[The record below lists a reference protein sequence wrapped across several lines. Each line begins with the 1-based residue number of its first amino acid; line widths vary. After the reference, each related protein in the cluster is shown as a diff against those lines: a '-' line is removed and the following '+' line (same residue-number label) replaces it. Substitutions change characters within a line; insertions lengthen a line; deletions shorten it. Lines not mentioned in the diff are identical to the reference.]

1 MSLNSLFTGLSGIQ
15 AHQTRTNVVADNI
28 ANINTTGFKTR
39 RANFEELLAQTI
51 ETATGPEGTTSGTN
65 PVQAGAGVRL
75 KSIDTNFGQGSIATT
90 DRVTDLAIEG
100 KAMFILRDASDNE
113 FYTRDGSFSFDGEGR
128 LVNPSNGMVVQGNVA
143 IGGSFGTT
151 ATSNLQDV
159 QIELE
164 KEIPGSASSF
174 VNLSG
179 NLDPG
184 ETTSLT
190 HETLFV
196 DSATG
201 LAAVAGTTINALTQV
216 DLALTVGDQ
225 LAFSGTRADGTAFDG
240 TFTFAAGDTVT
251 TFLTEFGTAFSAGTG
266 GVFAAAL
273 DATGKIQITDG
284 TGNIRTGFTLDAQL
298 IDSGSDSG
306 LTPTSTNVQR
316 VSTTVFDAEGGDHNM
331 TVTFTKQSLPRTW
344 LYEVLVDNRTP
355 ADGSRGRVT
364 FNPDGSPAEFVPL
377 SVNATGSI
385 LDAAG
390 VALAIQP
397 GSRGFDI
404 NSAATDRSAQVTIS
418 LPDGVGQLAFD
429 LKGSPEGGITGLT
442 QFASSSSVAVVR
454 QNGRSAGNLE
464 TVFIGTDGVVEGRFS
479 NGQTQELGKIVLASF
494 PNEGGL
500 SREGGNLFSETE
512 NTGTRVLK
520 DLREES
526 AAIQIISGA
535 LELSN
540 VDMARELTDLIVTQ
554 RGFQANARVVTT
566 TDQILAET
574 VNLKQ

>member
-1 MSLNSLFTGLSGIQ
+1 MGWSS
-15 AHQTRTNVVADNI
+15 R
-28 ANINTTGFKTR
+28 
-39 RANFEELLAQTI
+39 
-51 ETATGPEGTTSGTN
+51 
-65 PVQAGAGVRL
+65 
-75 KSIDTNFGQGSIATT
+75 
-90 DRVTDLAIEG
+90 
-100 KAMFILRDASDNE
+100 
-113 FYTRDGSFSFDGEGR
+113 
-128 LVNPSNGMVVQGNVA
+128 VQGNVA
-143 IGGSFGTT
+143 IGGSFSTS

-164 KEIPGSASSF
+164 KEIPGSASAF

-179 NLDPG
+179 NLDPA

-190 HETLFV
+190 HESLFT

-201 LAAVAGTTINALTQV
+201 LPAVGGTTLNALSQI
-216 DLALTVGDQ
+216 DLALTAADQ
-225 LAFSGTRADGTAFDG
+225 LVFSGTRADGTAFDG
-240 TFTFAAGDTVT
+240 AFTVLGGDTMT
-251 TFLTEFGTAFSAGTG
+251 TFLADVSTAFGTGFTAT
-266 GVFAAAL
+266 L
-273 DATGKIQITDG
+273 DATGKIQITDAS
-284 TGNIRTGFTLDAQL
+284 GNIQTGFTLDAQL
-298 IDSGSDSG
+298 IDDGSDSG
-306 LTPTSTNVQR
+306 LTATSTNVQR
-316 VSTTVFDAEGGDHNM
+316 VSTTVFDAEGGAHNM
-331 TVTFTKQSLPRTW
+331 TTTFTKQTLPRTW

-355 ADGSRGRVT
+355 TDGSRGRVT
-364 FNPDGSPAEFVPL
+364 FNPDGSPRDFVPL
-377 SVNATGSI
+377 SVNATGGI

-397 GSRGFDI
+397 GTRGFDI
-404 NSAATDRSAQVTIS
+404 NSAATDRSAQVTID
-418 LPDGVGQLAFD
+418 LPDVGQLAFD

-442 QFASSSSVAVVR
+442 QFASPSSVAVVR
-454 QNGRSAGNLE
+454 QDGRSAGSLE

-500 SREGGNLFSETE
+500 NREGGNLFSETE

-520 DLREES
+520 DLREEP
-526 AAIQIISGA
+526 AAIQILSGA

-540 VDMARELTDLIVTQ
+540 VDMARELTDLIITQ

>member
-15 AHQTRTNVVADNI
+15 VHQTRTNVVADNI

-51 ETATGPEGTTSGTN
+51 EAATRPQGSTSGTN
-65 PVQAGAGVRL
+65 PVQAGTGVRL
-75 KSIDTNFGQGSIATT
+75 KSIDTNFAQGTIATT
-90 DRVTDLAIEG
+90 DRVTDLAIDG
-100 KAMFILRDASDNE
+100 DAMFILRDASNNN

-128 LVNPSNGMVVQGNVA
+128 LVNPSNGMIVQGNVA
-143 IGGSFGTT
+143 IDGSFDTT

-159 QIELE
+159 QIGLE

-179 NLDPG
+179 NLDPA

-190 HETLFV
+190 HETLFA
-196 DSATG
+196 SAVTG
-201 LAAVAGTTINALTQV
+201 VAAVGGTAINDLSQV
-216 DLALTVGDQ
+216 DLALTAADQ
-225 LAFSGTRADGTAFDG
+225 LVFSGTRADGTAFDG
-240 TFTFAAGDTVT
+240 TYTFAAGDTIT
-251 TFLTEFGTAFSAGTG
+251 AFLTDVGTAFSAGQTDT
-266 GVFAAAL
+266 FTAAL
-273 DATGKIQITDG
+273 DATGKLEITDSS
-284 TGNIRTGFTLDAQL
+284 GNIHTGFTLDAQL
-298 IDSGSDSG
+298 IDDGSDSG

-316 VSTTVFDAEGGDHNM
+316 VSTTVFDTEGGAHNM

-355 ADGSRGRVT
+355 TDGSRGRVT
-364 FNPDGSPAEFVPL
+364 FNPDGPPRDFVPL
-377 SVNATGSI
+377 SVNATGQI
-385 LDAAG
+385 LDAGGA
-390 VALAIQP
+390 ALAIQP
-397 GSRGFDI
+397 GTRGCDI
-404 NSAATDRSAQVTIS
+404 NSAATDRSAQVTID
-418 LPDGVGQLAFD
+418 LPDVGQLTFD
-429 LKGSPEGGITGLT
+429 LKGSPEDGITGLT
-442 QFASSSSVAVVR
+442 QFASPSSVAVVR
-454 QNGRSAGNLE
+454 QNGRSAGSLE

-479 NGQTQELGKIVLASF
+479 NGLTQELGKIVLASF

-500 SREGGNLFSETE
+500 DREGGNLFTETE
-512 NTGTRVLK
+512 NTGTRALK
-520 DLREES
+520 DLREEP

-540 VDMARELTDLIVTQ
+540 VDMARELTDLIITQ

-566 TDQILAET
+566 TDEILAET